1 MKRWE
6 DLPETMRTPEVRPYY
21 DALKKR
27 RFARFMKRAFDI
39 FGSLFLLILLS
50 PLFLLLAVAIK
61 LDSRGPVFFR
71 QIRITRYGKQ
81 FRIHK
86 FRSMAVGSDRGNAVT
101 VKDDPRVTKVG
112 RFIRRCRL
120 DEISQLIDVLEGTMS
135 FVGTRP
141 EVPKYVDAYT
151 PEMKAT
157 LLMPAG
163 VTGLA
168 SIYYKD
174 ESRLLDSAEDVDA
187 VYIERILPGKMK
199 YNLRE
204 LDRVGAG
211 HDLRI
216 LVMTVFA
223 ALGKDFKEKNEEEK
237 END

>member
-101 VKDDPRVTKVG
+101 VKDDPRVTRVG

>member
-86 FRSMAVGSDRGNAVT
+86 FRSMTVGSDRGNAVT